1 MLSHQHCFF
10 QSKECVLLSIALA
23 GLMDALDGA
32 VARLTD
38 SVSKRGA
45 FLDSTIDRLSDTII
59 ILALIPLKYPTNI
72 VITLLVSSLM
82 VSYCRARADS
92 LGLNLQSIGFVERAE
107 RILGI
112 IITILV
118 SYLNQ
123 ALSIVILLLLTILT
137 VITFIH
143 RFLYALSKLD
153 NR

>member
-1 MLSHQHCFF
+1 
-10 QSKECVLLSIALA
+10 
-23 GLMDALDGA
+23 MDALDGA

-92 LGLNLQSIGFVERAE
+92 LGLNL
-107 RILGI
+107 
-112 IITILV
+112 
-118 SYLNQ
+118 
-123 ALSIVILLLLTILT
+123 
-137 VITFIH
+137 
-143 RFLYALSKLD
+143 
-153 NR
+153 

>member
-1 MLSHQHCFF
+1 
-10 QSKECVLLSIALA
+10 ALA

-59 ILALIPLKYPTNI
+59 ILALIPLKYPSNI

-82 VSYCRARADS
+82 VSYCRARAES
-92 LGLNLQSIGFVERAE
+92 LGLNLQSIGCVERAE

-112 IITILV
+112 VITILV